1 MRIDT
6 NSSVSVF
13 PFTMEEVQEATK
25 CSNFYK
31 GLGPD
36 WFDGNVLKNNS
47 WLENKIL
54 EEITYA
60 LNSASIPEYLRVG
73 RLVPLQKT

>member
-6 NSSVSVF
+6 NSNVSVP
-13 PFTMEEVQEATK
+13 PFTVEEIQEATK
-25 CSNFYK
+25 SSNFNK

-36 WFDGNVLKNNS
+36 CFDGSILKNNS
-47 WLENKIL
+47 QLEMKVL
-54 EEITYA
+54 YEITNA

>member
-1 MRIDT
+1 
-6 NSSVSVF
+6 
-13 PFTMEEVQEATK
+13 
-25 CSNFYK
+25 
-31 GLGPD
+31 LGPD
-36 WFDGNVLKNNS
+36 CFDGNVLKNNEQ
-47 WLENKIL
+47 LESKIL